1 LIREFVYVCSLMST
15 TFCSSGF
22 CDNEFPADCET
33 IDPYAGVV
41 SVLCDVLAEIALA
54 AFMVILVRAISP
66 SSFSFFANAAKS
78 KRKGQKFESK
88 QECSVV
94 QHHSLP
100 AARSEDIR
108 LFGTIKS
115 FSIMHGYGF
124 IFRNGAYDDVRFSTD
139 DVETEDKTSL
149 RTGAVVS
156 FSIGQSGNNHALRVQ
171 STFEGQLKWF
181 DRANCYGFISCESTH
196 FNTDIWF
203 SLCDVLTP
211 ESCLQE
217 GSSVRFDAYRGQN
230 GKVRARRVRIIDPA
244 LLIQQV
250 TGYVKFF
257 IPEKGH
263 GFITCKESQTDVWF
277 SHEDVSCDH
286 VRYLTAGLP
295 LRFKLDSSN
304 LKPRAREVEVVLLP
318 EVNATV
324 KTFSDQSGYGFV
336 SCDGINGD
344 VWFAGAAVLSPQR
357 RPLGPGMRVRAEVFQ
372 MEDGKYRA
380 FRINRWEDDKLPH
393 GA

>member
-1 LIREFVYVCSLMST
+1 MMFT

-22 CDNEFPADCET
+22 CDHESPADCET

-41 SVLCDVLAEIALA
+41 SVLQDVLAEIALA

-66 SSFSFFANAAKS
+66 SSFSFFANAAKL
-78 KRKGQKFESK
+78 KRKGLKIESK

-94 QHHSLP
+94 QDSP
-100 AARSEDIR
+100 SAARCEDIR

-124 IFRNGAYDDVRFSTD
+124 IFRNDVHDDVRFSMV
-139 DVETEDKTSL
+139 DVESEDKTSL

-156 FSIGQSGNNHALRVQ
+156 FSIGQSSNNHALHVQ

-203 SLCDVLTP
+203 SMCDVLTP
-211 ESCLQE
+211 ESCLQQ

-244 LLIQQV
+244 LLVNHV

-263 GFITCKESQTDVWF
+263 GFITCKESQSDVWF
-277 SHEDVSCDH
+277 SQEDVPCDH

-304 LKPRAREVEVVLLP
+304 PKPRAREVEVVLLP

-324 KTFSDQSGYGFV
+324 KSFSDQSGYGFV
-336 SCDGINGD
+336 SCDGIDGD

-357 RPLGPGMRVRAEVFQ
+357 RPLGPGMRVRVEVFQ

-380 FRINRWEDDKLPH
+380 FRVHRWEDDKVPH
-393 GA
+393 VV